1 MDDFGAERRPLW
13 QRRPSGSGDPG
24 SAVRGLAQDT
34 VASFCFPGL
43 ER

>member
-1 MDDFGAERRPLW
+1 MDDIGAERRPLW
-13 QRRPSGSGDPG
+13 QRPHSGSGDPG